1 MGGLKIIG
9 ASHPGRFARE
19 LGGKGKTESASTE
32 RYSAEF
38 ILAGGRCKTVHDYRT
53 GEVFIW
59 FEEKAKV
66 EVLRR
71 VLSLTR
77 YLGKAL
83 VVGVLPWRGSVPMG
97 EAFIEVPG
105 GRVEI
110 VHAGEGLWVG
120 LDGNHLLFSA
130 TVQGLAEL
138 VELLGGE
145 P

>member
-1 MGGLKIIG
+1 MGGIKIIG

-19 LGGKGKTESASTE
+19 LGGGRKTESASNE

-38 ILAGGRCKTVHDYRT
+38 ILAGGRCRIVHDYRT

-59 FEEKAKV
+59 FEERATV
-66 EVLRR
+66 GVLRR
-71 VLSLTR
+71 ILSLTR

-83 VVGVLPWRGSVPMG
+83 VVGVLPWRGSVPRG

-110 VHAGEGLWVG
+110 AHAGDGLWVG
-120 LDGNHLLFSA
+120 LDGNNLLFSA
-130 TVQGLAEL
+130 TVQGMAEL
-138 VELLGGE
+138 IELLGGE